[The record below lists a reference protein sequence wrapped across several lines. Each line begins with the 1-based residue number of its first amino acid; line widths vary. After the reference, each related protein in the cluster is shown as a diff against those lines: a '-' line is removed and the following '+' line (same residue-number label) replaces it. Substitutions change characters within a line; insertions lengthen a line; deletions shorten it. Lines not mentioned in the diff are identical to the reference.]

1 MEEAEAIRRRLLA
14 RMGDVSEFMKSV
26 KQRFGIWFNK
36 THGRYGT
43 LWADRF
49 KSVLV
54 EGHAN
59 PLQTMAAYIDLNPVR
74 AGLVEDPKGLSFLW
88 LRGGSGGARGGSA
101 GAGYCLGGLHGESY
115 GGC

>member
-1 MEEAEAIRRRLLA
+1 MRGGGDSSAFAA

-54 EGHAN
+54 EGHGN
-59 PLQTMAAYIDLNPVR
+59 PAD
-74 AGLVEDPKGLSFLW
+74 D
-88 LRGGSGGARGGSA
+88 
-101 GAGYCLGGLHGESY
+101 GGLHRL
-115 GGC
+115 